1 MIGRLALRS
10 LTAHPIRSAVLAAGF
25 GAGVGV
31 MAILLGVAEIVLT
44 QARSPDL
51 VGGGDVVINLEPTVP
66 ARLVMSGTL
75 QSNQLRNRVRA
86 AGPSHSFRNLPVI
99 IAGSAGGYLKQ
110 GQFIDGVASNN
121 GKLLTTLIT
130 AAGGRSNGAAYTS
143 FASAGAVLSQI
154 VA

>member
-1 MIGRLALRS
+1 MLDRWKTYATPNG
-10 LTAHPIRSAVLAAGF
+10 P
-25 GAGVGV
+25 
-31 MAILLGVAEIVLT
+31 LLDNAFAMWT
-44 QARSPDL
+44 
-51 VGGGDVVINLEPTVP
+51 NHC
-66 ARLVMSGTL
+66 
-75 QSNQLRNRVRA
+75 A

-143 FASAGAVLSQI
+143 FANAGAVLSQI